1 MAKSRV
7 IQALYD
13 SGNARNIPKIS
24 IDITQNVS
32 GIYWMEAQKKRQNL
46 TKNMN
51 ENHPDFAIFQS

>member
-1 MAKSRV
+1 MMAKSRV

-32 GIYWMEAQKKRQNL
+32 GIY
-46 TKNMN
+46 
-51 ENHPDFAIFQS
+51 